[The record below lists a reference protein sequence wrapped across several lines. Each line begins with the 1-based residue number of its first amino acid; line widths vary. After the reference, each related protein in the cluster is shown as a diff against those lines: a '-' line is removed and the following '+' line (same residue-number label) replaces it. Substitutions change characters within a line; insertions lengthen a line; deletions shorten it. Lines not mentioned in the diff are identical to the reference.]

1 MNGKTYITERE
12 KTLNFSYT
20 KQNLESSNNL
30 AIARM
35 FFLNGLESE
44 TAKIMILDL
53 IAISSDSFDDAILS
67 IHRTKRMIC
76 DVPGCVARASNSEI
90 LLVV

>member
-1 MNGKTYITERE
+1 
-12 KTLNFSYT
+12 
-20 KQNLESSNNL
+20 
-30 AIARM
+30 
-35 FFLNGLESE
+35 
-44 TAKIMILDL
+44 MILDL

-90 LLVV
+90 LLTQVSNDFVALLLEINVSLYMSFLKTTFTTIKSYV